1 MNPKKALFIALAGAL
16 LLGAPTAMAH
26 EDQTSLADHAELDA
40 AAVKTSPISS
50 LFRNL
55 FRKNVEERRENLEKN
70 KDIRN
75 KLIEE
80 RIRENEINIKFN
92 QKKEEIR
99 EQHTEQVILQF
110 IVSVEKL
117 ENIKDRVESRIQ
129 KFEEKG
135 ADVTEA
141 KDLTLLA
148 TAKLENAKLN
158 LFEAT
163 ATTSDF
169 IVTTATTTPS
179 SVRKELLNLVVDD
192 LKVARELLVKAI
204 SSMSAQMDIE
214 TGATSTDPTPEEI
227 EATNNENI

>member
-1 MNPKKALFIALAGAL
+1 MNAKKTIFIALFGAV

-26 EDQTSLADHAELDA
+26 EGHASSTVHAELEA
-40 AAVKTSPISS
+40 TAIKTSPISS

-55 FRKNVEERRENLEKN
+55 FKKNVEERRENLEKN

-99 EQHTEQVILQF
+99 EQQTEQIILQF

-117 ENIKDRVESRIQ
+117 EDIKGRVETRIE

-135 ADVTEA
+135 AQVTEA

-158 LFEAT
+158 LYEAT

-179 SVRKELLNLVVDD
+179 SVRKELLNLVVED
-192 LKVARELLVKAI
+192 LKTARELLIKAI
-204 SSMSAQMDIE
+204 SSLSTQMEIE
-214 TGATSTDPTPEEI
+214 VEATTTDPTAEEI
-227 EATNNENI
+227 EATNNTI